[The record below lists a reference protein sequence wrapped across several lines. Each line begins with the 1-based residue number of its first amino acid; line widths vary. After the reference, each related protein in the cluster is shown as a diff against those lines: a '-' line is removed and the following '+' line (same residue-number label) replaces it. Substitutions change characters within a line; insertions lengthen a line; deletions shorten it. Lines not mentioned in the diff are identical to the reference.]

1 MPPVCGT
8 IDREL
13 CVSAR
18 RRRTKST
25 SSLLSSLRQG
35 MWFIMLAV
43 LIVAAMYGG
52 DKEEEMNDD
61 VSKKRV
67 GIVAGHWQSDSGA
80 VCSDGLQE
88 ADVNLSIARKV
99 VTLLTQREYKVQLLA
114 EYDDGLNGYQGDAFI
129 SLHSDSCVPAGMSGF
144 KIAAMTGSTT
154 PEEVSQLVEFLR
166 SAYSAATGL
175 RWHPNTITD
184 HMRFYHAWRKI
195 DPGTPG
201 AIMEMGF
208 MGGDREILLQHQDV
222 VAQGIADGI
231 IAFLEP
237 LPELTPSPHSD

>member
-1 MPPVCGT
+1 M
-8 IDREL
+8 
-13 CVSAR
+13 SAR

-52 DKEEEMNDD
+52 DEDENTNDNE
-61 VSKKRV
+61 SEKRV
-67 GIVAGHWQSDSGA
+67 GIVAGHWQNDSGA

-88 ADVNLSIARKV
+88 VDVNLAIARKV
-99 VTLLTQREYKVQLLA
+99 VTLLEQRNYRVQLLA
-114 EYDDGLNGYQGDAFI
+114 EYDDALNGYRGDAFI

-144 KIAAMTGSTT
+144 KIAAMTGSTI
-154 PEEVSQLVEFLR
+154 PEEVSQLIESLR
-166 SAYSAATGL
+166 SAYAAATGL

-195 DPGTPG
+195 DPSTPG

-208 MGGDREILLQHQDV
+208 MGGDREVLLQQQDV
-222 VAQGIADGI
+222 VAQGIANGI
-231 IAFLEP
+231 ITFLEP
-237 LPELTPSPHSD
+237 VPEPTPSPHSG